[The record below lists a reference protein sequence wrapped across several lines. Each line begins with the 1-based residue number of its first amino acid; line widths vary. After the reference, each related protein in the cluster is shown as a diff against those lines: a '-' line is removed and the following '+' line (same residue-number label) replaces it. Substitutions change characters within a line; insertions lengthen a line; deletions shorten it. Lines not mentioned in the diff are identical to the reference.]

1 MKAVREISLLTTI
14 SGWALRKE
22 LRAWRLAKV
31 YAPFESPACVFC
43 LRSLQS
49 NIPFPGESSA
59 KCQPIGGRRHPNRS
73 AGNPLADDLR
83 HLDQGESEWA
93 NDTSRNCKAW
103 AMISSSL
110 KLTMSAPCRRLAGL
124 PSRCAIATMA
134 RARMD

>member
-31 YAPFESPACVFC
+31 HAPFESPAGVFC

-59 KCQPIGGRRHPNRS
+59 KCQPIEGQRHPN
-73 AGNPLADDLR
+73 
-83 HLDQGESEWA
+83 GEPA
-93 NDTSRNCKAW
+93 T
-103 AMISSSL
+103 
-110 KLTMSAPCRRLAGL
+110 RRLMA
-124 PSRCAIATMA
+124 CATWFKENASGRTTLHETA
-134 RARMD
+134 RHGQ